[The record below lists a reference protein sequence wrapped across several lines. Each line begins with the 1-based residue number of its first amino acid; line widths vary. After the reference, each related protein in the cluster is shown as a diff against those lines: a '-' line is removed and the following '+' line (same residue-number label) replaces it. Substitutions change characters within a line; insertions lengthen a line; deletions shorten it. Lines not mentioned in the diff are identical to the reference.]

1 MANDLLSA
9 LRTYLSKV
17 SSGEKSPQEVAAA
30 LNAWA
35 RESGEAIK
43 VRVEEE
49 LQRSAKKM
57 GFAKQ
62 EDLDRLAREVEVL
75 KSKLVVG
82 GRAGAAPAKK
92 TSTKKSAPQKNAAKK
107 PVTKKSSAKKSSAK
121 KSSSKKTVKKA
132 AR

>member
-17 SSGEKSPQEVAAA
+17 SSGEKTPQEVAAA

-43 VRVEEE
+43 QRVEEE
-49 LQRSAKKM
+49 VHRTVKRM

-62 EDLDRLAREVEVL
+62 EDLDRLARDVEVL
-75 KSKLVVG
+75 KSKLVT
-82 GRAGAAPAKK
+82 APRSTSSATK
-92 TSTKKSAPQKNAAKK
+92 TKSTKA
-107 PVTKKSSAKKSSAK
+107 VKKSPKKKAPR
-121 KSSSKKTVKKA
+121 KKA
-132 AR
+132 AK

>member
-17 SSGEKSPQEVAAA
+17 TSGEKSPQEVAAA

-49 LQRSAKKM
+49 VHRTVKRM

-62 EDLDRLAREVEVL
+62 EDLDRLAREVERL
-75 KSKLVVG
+75 KSTLATG
-82 GRAGAAPAKK
+82 TRSQQAANKTPQRKK
-92 TSTKKSAPQKNAAKK
+92 A
-107 PVTKKSSAKKSSAK
+107 
-121 KSSSKKTVKKA
+121 SSKKTTPKKRSAKPVKKA
-132 AR
+132 ASKKAAR